1 MRMTDAMKLSR
12 DQKISVLL
20 GFVTIGFAAI
30 VIFYYWRGMVMAMP
44 FPDNTFLPSPVS
56 RFGDY
61 FGTVGPWHL
70 EHFKGIGYA
79 FSYFPAT
86 YLLVEVFSL
95 LFGVMPGDGHTALTL
110 SVYVFDGIFCGF
122 LFFFAY
128 RGLKSDWAPESIA
141 RACICVL
148 MTYPALFTLATA
160 NFEALLFVA
169 LALFLYFYQSGRVG
183 LSLPFLAIAIAM
195 KLVPGVFI
203 VLLAADKRYKE
214 ILYVGLWAAFFTL
227 LPLMIFP
234 GGLRDGVLPYL
245 SRLAASQKMYFD
257 LMVVQRSGNHF
268 GHSLLNGLRVL
279 LGHTELLTKTVLR
292 SYLALTLVGFA
303 ALSYYIV
310 RIEQVFWKRVALLVC
325 AMCLLPYT
333 STDYKLVHFFLP
345 IFLFVNHPRP
355 EKYDMLYAVL
365 FGLLLIP
372 KSYVKFH
379 GLDFYN
385 TNVVLNTA
393 AMLVM
398 VGVIVG
404 TGLRARSSSLRAAPS
419 DSCSRMQTSG

>member
-1 MRMTDAMKLSR
+1 MRMTDLMKLSR
-12 DQKISVLL
+12 DRKISVLL
-20 GFVTIGFAAI
+20 GFITIGFAAI

-61 FGTVGPWHL
+61 FGTVGPWHRD
-70 EHFKGIGYA
+70 HFAGIGYA
-79 FSYFPAT
+79 FSYFPAM
-86 YLLVEVFSL
+86 YLLVEPFSL
-95 LFGVMPGDGHTALTL
+95 LSGVLPGDELTALTL

-122 LFFFAY
+122 LFVFAY
-128 RGLKSDWAPESIA
+128 RGLKSDWAPESFG

-160 NFEALLFVA
+160 NFEGLLFVA
-169 LALFLYFYQSGRVG
+169 LALFLYFYQSGRVY

-203 VLLAADKRYKE
+203 ILLAADKRYKE

-234 GGLRDGVLPYL
+234 GGLRDGVLPYF
-245 SRLAASQKMYFD
+245 SRLAASQKMYFE
-257 LMVVQRSGNHF
+257 LMVLQRSGNHF
-268 GHSLLNGLRVL
+268 GHSLMNGLRVL
-279 LGHTELLTKTVLR
+279 VGHTELLTKTVLR
-292 SYLALTLVGFA
+292 SYLVLTVAAFA

-333 STDYKLVHFFLP
+333 STDYKLLHFFLP
-345 IFLFVNHPRP
+345 IFLFVNHRWP

-372 KSYVKFH
+372 KSYVRFY

-385 TNVVLNTA
+385 TNVVLNTG

-398 VGVIVG
+398 VGVIVW

-419 DSCSRMQTSG
+419 DTGSPMQTFR